1 MKVKKILNNNTVIAI
16 DESKE
21 EVIVMEPG
29 LGFHRKKGDVFSRN
43 GQQKIFVLQDR
54 ELEGQYSQL
63 LKNVEPVS
71 SEIAE
76 KIISHAA
83 EQYGMKLNDM
93 IHLTLTDHIDGQI
106 KRIRQG
112 IHLSN
117 QLTLEISRVYQNEFQ
132 TGKYGNSLIWE
143 HLHLESALDEAAFI
157 ALHLVNSQVGAREDG
172 KEVQTTLRFVSDI
185 ITMVEQH
192 FHIQIDEESLS
203 YYRFVMHLKFLRKRI
218 CDGNVYRDDETL
230 YETVSQA
237 YPETLDC
244 VNKIVNI
251 IRLKYK
257 KDVSTEEKAY
267 LIVYVKKL
275 LQDCKS

>member
-1 MKVKKILNNNTVIAI
+1 MKVKKILNNNTVIAVN
-16 DESKE
+16 ESKE

-29 LGFHRKKGDVFSRN
+29 LGFRRKKGDVFSRN
-43 GQQKIFVLQDR
+43 ELQKIFVLQDR

-63 LKNVEPVS
+63 LKNVEPIS

-76 KIISHAA
+76 KIISHAT

-106 KRIRQG
+106 KRIRKG

-132 TGKYGNSLIWE
+132 TGKYGNSLIRE
-143 HLHLESALDEAAFI
+143 YLHLESALDEAAFI
-157 ALHLVNSQVGAREDG
+157 ALHLVNSQVGVMEDG
-172 KEVQTTLRFVSDI
+172 KEIQTTLRFVSDI
-185 ITMVEQH
+185 IKMVEQH